1 MGDSNDLRRK
11 ILSGIIPDEKTLLIY
26 ADLVD
31 VIGRRCTAVE
41 GGVPFMLVEPIELSA
56 GIKEII
62 RCIELIKPEIL
73 DRVICGS
80 VDERRII
87 CIGVGTNPNRGLE
100 EFFVQL
106 SDALRATCGGVGGDA
121 FAAGASRF
129 RAGRS
134 AEDAKSE
141 ARSALGL
148 ALVDGAS
155 QIIHFRE
162 GMTNEPANRATPSIL
177 VVEDDESMLQL
188 IRASLESSGLNVYG
202 ARDAL
207 EAERA
212 AKQQAPDVVVLDVN
226 LPGIDGITLATRL
239 RGRARTQK
247 IPILFVSASSDPQ
260 TKIDGLRHGDDYL
273 CKPFA
278 TKELVAR
285 IRNLAT

>member
-1 MGDSNDLRRK
+1 
-11 ILSGIIPDEKTLLIY
+11 
-26 ADLVD
+26 
-31 VIGRRCTAVE
+31 
-41 GGVPFMLVEPIELSA
+41 
-56 GIKEII
+56 
-62 RCIELIKPEIL
+62 
-73 DRVICGS
+73 
-80 VDERRII
+80 
-87 CIGVGTNPNRGLE
+87 
-100 EFFVQL
+100 
-106 SDALRATCGGVGGDA
+106 
-121 FAAGASRF
+121 
-129 RAGRS
+129 
-134 AEDAKSE
+134 
-141 ARSALGL
+141 
-148 ALVDGAS
+148 
-155 QIIHFRE
+155 
-162 GMTNEPANRATPSIL
+162 MTNEPANRATPSVL

-247 IPILFVSASSDPQ
+247 IPILFVSAYSDPQ